1 MVKIE
6 DLQKKRDRIEKELN
20 KAKATYAKQAEIVET
35 KTAALER
42 AEMDI
47 VSQLLVDNQMDMKD
61 LMAMLGSKS
70 TEEPKSNKEN
80 VAVVEI
86 NQSDLGGDTD
96 EI

>member
-1 MVKIE
+1 
-6 DLQKKRDRIEKELN
+6 
-20 KAKATYAKQAEIVET
+20 
-35 KTAALER
+35 
-42 AEMDI
+42 
-47 VSQLLVDNQMDMKD
+47 
-61 LMAMLGSKS
+61 MLGSKS

>member
-20 KAKATYAKQAEIVET
+20 KAKAAYAKQAELVKT
-35 KTAALER
+35 KTAALEQ
-42 AEMDI
+42 AEMVI

-61 LMAMLGSKS
+61 LMAMLASKPIEDPTKNSENS
-70 TEEPKSNKEN
+70 T
-80 VAVVEI
+80 VAQI
-86 NQSDLGGDTD
+86 GQSDLGGDTD